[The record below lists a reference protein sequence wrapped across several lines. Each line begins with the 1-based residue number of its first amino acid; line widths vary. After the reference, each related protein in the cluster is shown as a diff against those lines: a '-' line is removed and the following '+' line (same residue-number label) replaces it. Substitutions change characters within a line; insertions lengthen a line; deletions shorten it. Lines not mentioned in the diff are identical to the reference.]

1 MRGITW
7 GLLAAWIVHD
17 LEELLTMP
25 SWSQEAPEQVRAV
38 LPHAPAA
45 VLDQLPMSR
54 AEATTAIGLT
64 GLVMAAAAAS
74 GARTGGRSKFFQASL
89 AGFGLHAGTHL
100 AQSAVLRRYTPG
112 LVTTPLVVI
121 PYSVWARRRLKRS
134 GVPIHPSDA
143 RLNLLLAAV
152 VPAAHAVARLRRL
165 RRAAA
170 DRPTMEL

>member
-1 MRGITW
+1 M
-7 GLLAAWIVHD
+7 AAWIVHD

-54 AEATTAIGLT
+54 AEATTAIGLM
-64 GLVMAAAAAS
+64 GVVMAAAAAS

-121 PYSVWARRRLKRS
+121 PYSVWAWRRLKRS

-143 RLNLLLAAV
+143 RLNLLLAAA
-152 VPAAHAVARLRRL
+152 VPAAHGVARLRRL
-165 RRAAA
+165 RKGAT
-170 DRPTMEL
+170 DRPTMGL

>member
-1 MRGITW
+1 
-7 GLLAAWIVHD
+7 LLAAWIIHD
-17 LEELLTMP
+17 IEELLTMP
-25 SWSQEAPEQVRAV
+25 SWSQDAPEQVRAV

-54 AEATTAIGLT
+54 AEAATAIGLT
-64 GLVMAAAAAS
+64 GLAMAAAAAS

-100 AQSAVLRRYTPG
+100 VQSAVLRRYTPG

-121 PYSVWARRRLKRS
+121 PYSIWAWRRLKRS

-143 RLNLLLAAV
+143 RLNVLLAAV

-165 RRAAA
+165 RSAAA
-170 DRPTMEL
+170 DRPTMGL